1 MAFFIIFVKL
11 PGVPGALHISDVHEE
26 RPVAFVAEAIRARRG
41 LGVSSFVH
49 LGYERPVH
57 GHSVPGP
64 LEVVP
69 LSHSTTVAQAY
80 NLILQVGS
88 FELSAVY
95 VPTYMNTH

>member
-1 MAFFIIFVKL
+1 MAFFTIFVKL

-41 LGVSSFVH
+41 LGASSFVH

-57 GHSVPGP
+57 GIVPGP

>member
-1 MAFFIIFVKL
+1 MAFFTIFVKL
-11 PGVPGALHISDVHEE
+11 PGVPGALHVSDVHEE
-26 RPVAFVAEAIRARRG
+26 MPVAFVAEAIRARRG

-69 LSHSTTVAQAY
+69 LSHWTTVAQAY
-80 NLILQVGS
+80 NLILKVSS
-88 FELSAVY
+88 FDCQLC
-95 VPTYMNTH
+95 THLLK